1 MRCSNISECINNI
14 YIEYTQ
20 YIDRIKTSYQ
30 LDIYMRPN
38 GNPVRAKSA
47 QLSDNIIA
55 LQRRVLDFY

>member
-14 YIEYTQ
+14 YIKYTQ
-20 YIDRIKTSYQ
+20 FIELKHHIQ

-55 LQRRVLDFY
+55 LHMRVQDSY